1 MGTLGRNGSTWYKSG
16 GKKPLGLLLLLLLLL
31 LYYYYHYYHYYHH
44 HFVEMLGLT
53 GLITTLKNFKNASYY
68 VD

>member
-31 LYYYYHYYHYYHH
+31 LSHYYHYYHH

>member
-31 LYYYYHYYHYYHH
+31 LYHYYHYYHH